1 MRENRLKLAI
11 MTFWLC
17 CLSGTAFSQNGQA
30 TLALRNAMHAGN
42 VAEVKT
48 LLRQGMDVNVKE
60 TDQLPLLAE
69 AVLNSNVA
77 CVKALL
83 EQGADPNIADRNGMT
98 ALMLAVADP
107 AKLKL
112 LLERGAQVN
121 AVNGAGR
128 SALVLAAS
136 QRRALPAVK
145 ALLSKGARVNQQ
157 DENGYTAL
165 LWVAR
170 QGDVETLRLLLEQG
184 ADIQARVKKGTVALE
199 NGANALD
206 LACSSRNVEAVKLL
220 LGHGVA
226 VDKSGRPLINAAMD
240 GSVDIVKL
248 LVAQGVSANV
258 ADPLSFT
265 ALMHATL
272 SENGNLELLKLL
284 LERGADPKTKARD
297 GSTALGYAKRKGWQA
312 AITLLQEAGASE

>member
-1 MRENRLKLAI
+1 MKVNRLKFASLS
-11 MTFWLC
+11 FWLC
-17 CLSGTAFSQNGQA
+17 CLCGAAFSQNSQP
-30 TLALRNAMHAGN
+30 LSALRTALRAGD

-48 LLRQGMDVNVKE
+48 LLRKGVELNAKE
-60 TDQLPLLAE
+60 ADQLPLLLD
-69 AVLNSNVA
+69 AVLNSNAA

-83 EQGADPNIADRNGMT
+83 EQGADPNITDRTGNT

-112 LLERGAQVN
+112 LLERGAPVN

-128 SALVLAAS
+128 SALLLAAA

-145 ALLSKGARVNQQ
+145 VLLSKGARVNQQ

-165 LWVAR
+165 LWIAR
-170 QGDVETLRLLLEQG
+170 QGDVETLRLLLAQG

-206 LACSSRNVEAVKLL
+206 LACSSRNVRAVKLL
-220 LGHGVA
+220 LEHGA
-226 VDKSGRPLINAAMD
+226 SVDKSGRPLINAAMD
-240 GSVDIVKL
+240 GSLDIVKL

-272 SENGNLELLKLL
+272 SENASLELLKLL
-284 LERGADPKTKARD
+284 LERGADPQAKARD
-297 GSTALGYAKRKGWQA
+297 GNTALGYAKRKGWQA